1 MATPPPVIVE
11 RGNALL
17 DAGQPQ
23 AAVDL
28 IIDAA
33 KRGDGDALN
42 ELALW
47 HVYGTPVPRSFAAAR
62 GLFEKAGAAGHRGAA
77 LTHAVF
83 VAIGAGGPADWP
95 AALALLDKAAKQD
108 PAAASQ
114 RELIAAMRLTPDGA
128 PVPLFALESLST
140 SPKVA
145 VTRALFT
152 PDECAHVA
160 SLSAPRLVPSVVV
173 NSVTGR
179 ESPHP
184 IRTSEGAVLGPIQ
197 QDLVI
202 HALDRRIAA
211 VTSSRVEQ
219 GEPLTVLR
227 YAPGQQY
234 RLHHDCLPGEANQ
247 RVLTAIVYLNA
258 GYEGGATQF
267 PAIDTDF
274 RGGIGDAI
282 LFANTLAD
290 GGVDERSRHAGLPI
304 TQGEKWICTRWI
316 RARDFDPWGM
326 RPAKA

>member
-1 MATPPPVIVE
+1 MATIVDQA
-11 RGNALL
+11 NARL

-47 HVYGTPVPRSFAAAR
+47 HAYGTPVPRSFAAAQE
-62 GLFEKAGAAGHRGAA
+62 LFEKAGAAGHRGAA

-95 AALALLDKAAKQD
+95 AALALLGIAAKQN
-108 PAAASQ
+108 PVAARQ
-114 RELIAAMRLTPDGA
+114 RDLIAAMDLTPDRA
-128 PVPLFALESLST
+128 PASLFPLEMLSD
-140 SPKVA
+140 SPKIAVA
-145 VTRALFT
+145 RALFT
-152 PDECAHVA
+152 PEECAHVA
-160 SLSAPRLVPSVVV
+160 ALSAPKMMPSVVV
-173 NSVTGR
+173 DPATRR
-179 ESPHP
+179 EIPHP
-184 IRTSEGAVLGPIQ
+184 IRTSEGTVLGPIQ

-202 HALDRRIAA
+202 HALDRRLAM

-227 YAPGQQY
+227 YTPGQQY

-247 RVLTAIVYLNA
+247 RRMTAIVYLND
-258 GYEGGATQF
+258 GYDGGATQF
-267 PAIDTDF
+267 PAIATDF
-274 RGGIGDAI
+274 RGAIGDAI
-282 LFANTLAD
+282 LFVNTLPD
-290 GGVDERSRHAGLPI
+290 GRVDERSRHAGLPV
-304 TQGEKWICTRWI
+304 TRGEKWICTRWI
-316 RARDFDPWGM
+316 RAQDFDPWGM